1 MSAAANSATVPVGRK
16 IDAAGRI
23 YRPKRSYGDSLLLP
37 AEPLRR
43 ALDTYARDHNLNDL
57 RIAALAGLPPRRL
70 HAIRHEGERVT
81 ERTVDLIGCRVLG
94 DPTLV
99 ERLHPGID
107 WAAVPVSSCWHCP
120 ECGEPMIWQ
129 APRCGLCEA
138 EAQAGERLET
148 ATQRVPARGLT
159 ATSERRAA

>member
-57 RIAALAGLPPRRL
+57 RIAALAGLTPRRL